1 MEDGKMPILLEED
14 LKYALPQMHAVR
26 QTFLKP
32 RLDRLEEHIEKE
44 LYKDAVSKKIKP
56 GAKVAV
62 AVGSRGI
69 RNIDKIVR
77 SVIEQIKNLG
87 GVPFIVSA
95 MGSHGGGTPDGQR
108 EVLRSYKITEES
120 MGVDVITSV
129 DVAHIGKTSR
139 GIDIYFDTAALQ
151 ADLVVPINRVKLHT
165 DFVADI
171 QSGICKMLVI
181 GLGNHVGC
189 TAVHEVNFDLF
200 GETLLEGAQMIMER
214 ANIGFG
220 VAILENACDETA
232 LIEAIPSEKIME
244 REKELVRIAKDY
256 MPTLMIPDIDVLI
269 VEEIG
274 KNISGAGYDPNILGK
289 SYLLNE
295 FVLPVPRIK
304 RMVLLDVTD
313 QSHGNAI
320 GMGIFDVITRKVFDK
335 LDLAQIYTNA
345 IAVKCPEDAKI
356 PIIADTEEEA
366 LRVAIQV
373 ARDIDRDKLKIVRI
387 KNTLELETIEVSDAL
402 LDCVAANEKL
412 KRI

>member
-1 MEDGKMPILLEED
+1 MPILLEED

-95 MGSHGGGTPDGQR
+95 MGSHGGGTPNGQR

-120 MGVDVITSV
+120 MGVEVITSV
-129 DVAHIGKTSR
+129 DVTHIGKTSR

-232 LIEAIPSEKIME
+232 LIEAIPCEKIIE

>member
-1 MEDGKMPILLEED
+1 MPILLEGD
-14 LKYALPQMHAVR
+14 LEYALPQMHRVR

-32 RLDRLEEHIEKE
+32 RLDRLEEHIKKE
-44 LYKDAVSKKIKP
+44 MCKDDIEKKIKP

-87 GVPFIVSA
+87 GIPFIVSA

-189 TAVHEVNFDLF
+189 SAVHEVNFDFF
-200 GETLLEGAQMIMER
+200 GETLLAGAQMIMER

-232 LIEAIPSEKIME
+232 LIEAIPSEKIIE

>member
-1 MEDGKMPILLEED
+1 MPILLEED
-14 LKYALPQMHAVR
+14 LKYALPQMHVVR

-44 LYKDAVSKKIKP
+44 LCKDGISKKIKP

-77 SVIEQIKNLG
+77 SVIEQIKKLG
-87 GVPFIVSA
+87 GFPFIVSA
-95 MGSHGGGTPDGQR
+95 MGSHGGGTPEGQR

-120 MGVDVITSV
+120 MGVEVVTSV
-129 DVAHIGKTSR
+129 DVTPIGKTSR
-139 GIDIYFDTAALQ
+139 GIDIYFDTVALQ

-181 GLGNHVGC
+181 GLGNHAGC
-189 TAVHEVNFDLF
+189 TAVHEVDFDLF

-232 LIEAIPSEKIME
+232 LIEAIPCEKIIE